1 MSRKDRA
8 ERKDA
13 DSKAYQRRMGPLAK
27 RMEKSR
33 KGASERLVSRW
44 DSLLSDLGYT
54 AGMSREAAG
63 AWLLQGVP
71 SKVKRNIRRM
81 SLLAPKVTDDIEK
94 RLEGPYTVRKAI
106 HDVGRIET
114 SRSTETLRDDVR
126 EPLENTARE
135 ANSRATFG
143 IQKELGFGARYEPFE
158 DGVYTKIAN
167 RQASYTRMN
176 SYLART
182 MTEPMEKALVDG
194 VRDGL
199 GASQIARN
207 MRAAS
212 DDVPPYIAKMVART
226 MITETAADSEAETLE
241 ETGSDE
247 YEFQA
252 GLDERTCDICGMLD
266 GKKFKLSER
275 EAGVNCPP
283 MHLNCRCTISAVLDP
298 EFVRAAKRSA
308 RNGDGSTYRVPAS
321 MTYTEWRE
329 SLGKPFTPPEK
340 VPEHKKTVEPA
351 PEPVTAKARRE
362 ATYTVDAEQE
372 RVRELNIKLELSGNS
387 VRRQRLEEMYSAKEV
402 TGEQYDSILKA
413 LNDYDVH
420 IQAGGQAKQLTEILS
435 GEVSL
440 DTTGLNITK
449 LEMGVWNGRYASV
462 ENDPALHLR
471 KNATDAHV
479 KYNPVKLN
487 DRELTEQE
495 IVKKIAGGDKTTGS
509 CVSQAFT
516 YIANKAGLD
525 VTDFRGGDSCE
536 LFSGGGWRRLL
547 EAGGPDKVV
556 SHFGVK
562 EIKAA
567 LETVEMGKEYVLVA
581 GQHCSVIRLTEKGY
595 EYLELQSRNPEW
607 NGWRPM
613 GKEWADIKTTLS
625 RRFAY
630 RQPVTGGL
638 CDIEA
643 IKSNEDLLQNI
654 GYINTDPS
662 ESLRGIGGGI
672 K

>member
-158 DGVYTKIAN
+158 DGVYTRIAN

-212 DDVPPYIAKMVART
+212 DDVPPYISKMVART

-266 GKKFKLSER
+266 GRKFKLSER

-321 MTYTEWRE
+321 MTYAEWRD
-329 SLGKPFTPPEK
+329 SIGKPYTPPEK
-340 VPEHKKTVEPA
+340 VPERKKVTETPDDTPKEGKPVKQAERPIVTTEKYPPVFTDTKPKQKSMAEFIKIVNSQENADPA
-351 PEPVTAKARRE
+351 VLNLYTNLDKLDNVSSDIGSRFTTRFGTKCAVNYARVGDTLYEMEVVTPKIEGEYKKSRVVTTLHE
-362 ATYTVDAEQE
+362 QMHMIDHMAERTQDPH
-372 RVRELNIKLELSGNS
+372 SY
-387 VRRQRLEEMYSAKEV
+387 RLYSKE
-402 TGEQYDSILKA
+402 YKP
-413 LNDYDVH
+413 LNDFF
-420 IQAGGQAKQLTEILS
+420 
-435 GEVSL
+435 
-440 DTTGLNITK
+440 
-449 LEMGVWNGRYASV
+449 
-462 ENDPALHLR
+462 
-471 KNATDAHV
+471 
-479 KYNPVKLN
+479 
-487 DRELTEQE
+487 
-495 IVKKIAGGDKTTGS
+495 DKTTEPKMS
-509 CVSQAFT
+509 KEVET
-516 YIANKAGLD
+516 
-525 VTDFRGGDSCE
+525 
-536 LFSGGGWRRLL
+536 LFSEFNRQHDELSARL
-547 EAGGPDKVV
+547 
-556 SHFGVK
+556 
-562 EIKAA
+562 KAERNA
-567 LETVEMGKEYVLVA
+567 K
-581 GQHCSVIRLTEKGY
+581 H
-595 EYLELQSRNPEW
+595 LELNAKYQPKFDSRTITPEEVKAY
-607 NGWRPM
+607 NNEFNRIT
-613 GKEWADIKTTLS
+613 KECKEKIDGES
-625 RRFAY
+625 RE
-630 RQPVTGGL
+630 L
-638 CDIEA
+638 M
-643 IKSNEDLLQNI
+643 
-654 GYINTDPS
+654 
-662 ESLRGIGGGI
+662 GGGI
-672 K
+672 PALQDIYDAMSGGRWSELTGQVKYGHGLRYYSELGNKEAETVANYAALSVMRPDLVELLDRDYPELTAALRSYIQSVTDMIS

>member
-33 KGASERLVSRW
+33 RGASERLVSRW

-340 VPEHKKTVEPA
+340 VPEPKKRTETPDDTPKEEKPVKQVERPIVTTEKYPPVFTDTKPKQKSMAEFIKIVNSQENADPAVLNLYANLDKLDNISPDIGDRFTTRFGSKCQVSYRTGDKKLYSLNVVTPKLDGKYTKSRVGTTLHEQMHMIDHMADRKENPHSYELYSREFKPLNEFFKKTAEPTMSKEVEDMFTEFNRQHDELKERLTA
-351 PEPVTAKARRE
+351 ERNAKHLELNAKYKAGELTYKEYNKAFDKVTKE
-362 ATYTVDAEQE
+362 YAERIE
-372 RVRELNIKLELSGNS
+372 GESREL
-387 VRRQRLEEMYSAKEV
+387 M
-402 TGEQYDSILKA
+402 
-413 LNDYDVH
+413 
-420 IQAGGQAKQLTEILS
+420 
-435 GEVSL
+435 
-440 DTTGLNITK
+440 
-449 LEMGVWNGRYASV
+449 
-462 ENDPALHLR
+462 
-471 KNATDAHV
+471 
-479 KYNPVKLN
+479 
-487 DRELTEQE
+487 
-495 IVKKIAGGDKTTGS
+495 
-509 CVSQAFT
+509 
-516 YIANKAGLD
+516 
-525 VTDFRGGDSCE
+525 
-536 LFSGGGWRRLL
+536 
-547 EAGGPDKVV
+547 
-556 SHFGVK
+556 
-562 EIKAA
+562 
-567 LETVEMGKEYVLVA
+567 
-581 GQHCSVIRLTEKGY
+581 
-595 EYLELQSRNPEW
+595 
-607 NGWRPM
+607 
-613 GKEWADIKTTLS
+613 
-625 RRFAY
+625 
-630 RQPVTGGL
+630 
-638 CDIEA
+638 
-643 IKSNEDLLQNI
+643 
-654 GYINTDPS
+654 
-662 ESLRGIGGGI
+662 GGGI
-672 K
+672 TTLQDIYDAMSGGKWRDKTRQVRYGHGVSYYRKRGNKEAETVANYAALSVMRPDLVELLDRDYPELTSALRSYIQSVTDMLS